1 VKPAPSTHYFKS
13 QESDPDRHGLIKV
26 FSGGST
32 GEPKSILRPLSTWQK
47 SAQLEAQVFGL
58 LPSDRFAV
66 LGSPSHSLWAYAH
79 FRAGLIGSLCR
90 GCTAL
95 SATDVEGLIHHR
107 PTVIYGVP
115 EMALAL
121 SRFLT
126 RANQVLGSVRLLLLG
141 GGPWPAVASPEAL
154 RSSFPNAQLMT
165 FYGSAE
171 ASFIAFGEPKKPL
184 QAFPGVE
191 VNIRADGAIW
201 VRSPLTFLPGD
212 WIDTADLGRWL
223 GHDRFEV
230 LGRADRQLQ
239 VKGTK
244 WAVEPLERA
253 LSQTL
258 GLGRLALLQDSNRH
272 VVCVIDGVDEDPPLG
287 PSLPELN
294 NSLRQQF
301 AKSPLIRRVHLVQA
315 GHWPTTAA
323 GKTDWSALRAVIN
336 QSNSP

>member
-1 VKPAPSTHYFKS
+1 MKPAPSTRHFKS
-13 QESDPDRHGLIKV
+13 HGSDRDQNGLIQV

-32 GEPKSILRPLSTWQK
+32 GQPKAILRPLSTWQK
-47 SAQLEAQVFGL
+47 STQLETQVFGL

-79 FRAGLIGSLCR
+79 FRAGLIGSPCM
-90 GCTAL
+90 GCTVL
-95 SATDVEGLIHHR
+95 SATGVESLTHHR

-115 EMALAL
+115 EMVLAL
-121 SRFLT
+121 SKVFSRVK
-126 RANQVLGSVRLLLLG
+126 QVMGSARLLLLG
-141 GGPWPAVASPEAL
+141 GGPWPAIAPPEAL
-154 RSSFPNAQLMT
+154 RASFPNARFMT

-171 ASFIAFGEPKKPL
+171 ASFIAFGELTKPL
-184 QAFPGVE
+184 QPFPGVD

-212 WIDTADLGRWL
+212 WIDTSDLGRWL
-223 GHDRFEV
+223 GNDRFEV

-258 GLGRLALLQDSNRH
+258 GLGRLALLQDSSRH
-272 VVCVIDGVDEDPPLG
+272 VVCVIDGTDADPLPG
-287 PSLPELN
+287 PSLFELN

-301 AKSPLIRRVHLVQA
+301 PNSPSIRRVHVVQT
-315 GHWPTTAA
+315 GQWPTTAA

-336 QSNSP
+336 QSDSP